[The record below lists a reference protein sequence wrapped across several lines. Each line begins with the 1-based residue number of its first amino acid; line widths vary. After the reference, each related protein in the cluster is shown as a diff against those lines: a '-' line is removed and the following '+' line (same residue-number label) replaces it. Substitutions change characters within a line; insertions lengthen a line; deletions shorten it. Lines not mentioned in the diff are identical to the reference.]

1 MMRGRGDE
9 EIRGHQFVGVV
20 TGDMEELQ
28 IEMRNF
34 FPLNTILVRPI
45 INPAITQ
52 IYTISPLQ
60 RGKF

>member
-34 FPLNTILVRPI
+34 FSLNTILVRPI